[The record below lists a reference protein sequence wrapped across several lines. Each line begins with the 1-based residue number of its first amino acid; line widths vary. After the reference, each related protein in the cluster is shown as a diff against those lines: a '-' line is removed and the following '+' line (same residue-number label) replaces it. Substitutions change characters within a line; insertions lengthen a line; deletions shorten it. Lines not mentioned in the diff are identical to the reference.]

1 MAWRY
6 MELERQYLDEGHP
19 EEAGRVRQSAEEQFP
34 DDLLIQQRRHQREER
49 RERSR

>member
-19 EEAGRVRQSAEEQFP
+19 EEAGRVRQSAEEQSP
-34 DDLLIQQRRHQREER
+34 DDPLVQQRGTHREER